1 MLTTLITNFKKQ
13 AFIVMQY
20 CLPQQL
26 LSALLGKLANIEISW
41 LKNAAIKWF
50 IKSYKVDLSE
60 AIYTDYRQ
68 YKSFND
74 FFTRRLQNASRILD
88 NSAILVSPVDG
99 TISQNS
105 EIDGGSLIQAK
116 GKLFTVSALLGEA
129 SNAKHFDKG
138 SFSTIYL
145 APYNYHRIHAPL
157 SASLTSITY
166 IPGKLFS
173 VNPTTAENINN
184 LFALNE
190 RVVCNFDSEL
200 GKISLVMVGAMIVGS
215 IYTKWTG
222 YAGTKYKGKYRHIE
236 LDTPQ
241 SVALGEDIGHFALGS
256 TVILLSQ
263 KPLEWKHTRNDTLL
277 MGEKIAR

>member
-1 MLTTLITNFKKQ
+1 MLTQLISNWKKHT
-13 AFIVMQY
+13 FIVMQY

-26 LSALLGKLANIEISW
+26 LSALLGILANIEISW

-74 FFTRRLQNASRILD
+74 FFTRRLQNPSRILD

-105 EIDGGSLIQAK
+105 EIDGGALIQAK

-129 SNAKHFDKG
+129 SNANHFDKG

-157 SASLTSITY
+157 SASLKSITY

-222 YAGTKYKGKYRHIE
+222 YAGNKYKGKYRHIE
-236 LDTPQ
+236 LGTPEAV
-241 SVALGEDIGHFALGS
+241 SLGEDIGHFALGS
-256 TVILLSQ
+256 TVILLSK
-263 KPLEWKHTRNDTLL
+263 KPLEWKHTRNDTVL
-277 MGEKIAR
+277 MGEKVA